1 MFITVAFYL
10 NRSYELCIIRNTNYG
25 TVLYARALKT
35 VPRDSLVNS
44 FLFLKN
50 IYSVTKNWFSFL
62 ACTVVGIRMTM
73 FLIYAG
79 RASKTTS
86 TIVLILL
93 FSNYVSRIKEQRIRI
108 NSGNKLCENKR
119 KFEMKNVSFKILRIS
134 PYTIIKIKGTTSYV
148 SSNKILPSEQEKFLE
163 N

>member
-1 MFITVAFYL
+1 
-10 NRSYELCIIRNTNYG
+10 
-25 TVLYARALKT
+25 
-35 VPRDSLVNS
+35 
-44 FLFLKN
+44 
-50 IYSVTKNWFSFL
+50 
-62 ACTVVGIRMTM
+62 MTM

-119 KFEMKNVSFKILRIS
+119 KFEMKNVSFKTLRIS

-148 SSNKILPSEQEKFLE
+148 SSNKILPSEQEKFL
-163 N
+163 

>member
-50 IYSVTKNWFSFL
+50 GRNKNDN
-62 ACTVVGIRMTM
+62 
-73 FLIYAG
+73 
-79 RASKTTS
+79 
-86 TIVLILL
+86 VLDLRW
-93 FSNYVSRIKEQRIRI
+93 SR
-108 NSGNKLCENKR
+108 
-119 KFEMKNVSFKILRIS
+119 
-134 PYTIIKIKGTTSYV
+134 
-148 SSNKILPSEQEKFLE
+148 
-163 N
+163 